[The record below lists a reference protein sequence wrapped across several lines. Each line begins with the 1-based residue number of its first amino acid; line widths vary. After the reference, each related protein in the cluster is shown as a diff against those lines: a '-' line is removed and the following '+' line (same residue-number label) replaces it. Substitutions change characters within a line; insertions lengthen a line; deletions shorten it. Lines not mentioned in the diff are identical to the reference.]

1 MLKTKIKEL
10 AKNIHQEV
18 IASRRHLHQNPELSF
33 EEENTRVYVAGK
45 LDELGIS
52 YERMAGNGLVALLQG
67 EKPSNQVVALRGDMD
82 ALPILETNDVPYK
95 SQNPGVMHACGHD
108 VHTSSLLGTAH
119 ILNQLKAEFGGTVK
133 FIFQP
138 AEEKLPGGASLMI
151 AEGVLENPK
160 PQAVIG
166 QHVMPLIDAGK
177 VGFRAGKYMASTD
190 ELYVTVKGKGGHG
203 AQPQQNIDPVI
214 ITAHI
219 LTALQQVVSRFA
231 DPKSPSVLSFGKVI
245 ANGATNVIPNE
256 VYLEGTFRTMDE
268 NWRQE
273 AHVRMKKMAE
283 GMAESMGAT
292 CDFEIRKGYPFL
304 INEEKLTANVRAFA
318 EDYLGKENVLDLD
331 LWMAAED
338 FAYYS
343 QVADACFYRLGTRN
357 EARGIV
363 SSVHTPTFDVDES
376 SLEVSTGLMAYLA
389 LKQLGN

>member
-1 MLKTKIKEL
+1 MIKTKIQEL

-18 IASRRHLHQNPELSF
+18 ISNRRHLHQHPELSF
-33 EEENTRVYVAGK
+33 HEENTRAFVASK
-45 LDELGIS
+45 LDELHIP
-52 YERMAGNGLVALLQG
+52 YTQIAGNGLLAILKG
-67 EKPSNQVVALRGDMD
+67 EKPSDQVVALRGDMD
-82 ALPILETNDVPYK
+82 ALPILEANDVPYK

-133 FIFQP
+133 FLFQP

-151 AEGVLENPK
+151 AEGALENPK

-219 LTALQQVVSRFA
+219 LAALQQIVSRFA

-245 ANGATNVIPNE
+245 ANGATNVIPDE

-268 NWRQE
+268 KWREE
-273 AHVRMKKMAE
+273 AHIKMKKMAE
-283 GMAESMGAT
+283 GMAESMGGSCA
-292 CDFEIRKGYPFL
+292 FEIRKGYPFL
-304 INEEKLTANVRAFA
+304 INEEKLTARVRGFA

-331 LWMAAED
+331 IWMAAED

-357 EARGIV
+357 EERGIT

-376 SLEVSTGLMAYLA
+376 ALELSTGLMAYLA
-389 LKQLGN
+389 LKELGN